1 MNEDS
6 SVMSV
11 NTDNS
16 AVTSAIS
23 GIPISTLRVME
34 TPIVEGAWLSDP
46 CQDLHTKNNDL
57 RCILLKVYEVSES
70 KPCCTAIWTLPSVS
84 TRLPREFD
92 GQDCLYKH

>member
-34 TPIVEGAWLSDP
+34 MPIVEAPAYQIHVRTCIRKIVISDAY
-46 CQDLHTKNNDL
+46 C
-57 RCILLKVYEVSES
+57 
-70 KPCCTAIWTLPSVS
+70 
-84 TRLPREFD
+84 
-92 GQDCLYKH
+92 